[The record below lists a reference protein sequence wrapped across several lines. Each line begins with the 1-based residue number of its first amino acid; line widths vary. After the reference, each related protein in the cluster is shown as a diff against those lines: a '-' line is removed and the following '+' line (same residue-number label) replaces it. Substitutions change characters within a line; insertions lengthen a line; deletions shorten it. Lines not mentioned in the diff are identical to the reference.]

1 MDDIEAASSG
11 VLSDPPSTP
20 PTPPDRKDTSPTGI
34 SEILN
39 PGNRSRRNTS
49 IAIDGETIILKDQ
62 IQMYTTNELLSHP
75 LVSPILQGSLGGLP
89 PLLVLTGGGEVLR
102 DEQIYMAHKA
112 ADPKAYP
119 TWEGHL
125 EDDETGR
132 QKASENKWPPTNVW
146 LQIYDDCCHVT
157 PTLSF
162 TRPAKFMY
170 RAIAHFGAWALT
182 NATQTKIEVVEDDD
196 ISVISS
202 SISTTIDD
210 ENDDARAPRGHELQ
224 QRGTIRD
231 ADSTNVPPFEKN
243 MIRQRIDRHGRIF
256 DLPPASD
263 FLALNMKPEDI
274 GVIKQEPVRRWM
286 AAKEKWDTKF
296 AAAKR
301 EVQRK
306 RAKELSSG
314 YFGIAEGEKPPPSAA
329 AGRRK
334 NGDIIVDTDKK
345 KPSLGLKWWSS
356 IGYSHDEKTVSS
368 SISLPGYIIMLTLRL
383 HPDG

>member
-1 MDDIEAASSG
+1 MDATEDGKSEVSSETPKTSLTSLRMEATSFTE
-11 VLSDPPSTP
+11 VSDV
-20 PTPPDRKDTSPTGI
+20 I
-34 SEILN
+34 IN
-39 PGNRSRRNTS
+39 PVKPSRRNTS
-49 IAIDGETIILKDQ
+49 IAIDGKTIILKDQ

-119 TWEGHL
+119 TWKGHL
-125 EDDETGR
+125 DDDETGR
-132 QKASENKWPPTNVW
+132 QKESQDKWDPTNVW

-182 NATQTKIEVVEDDD
+182 NATKTKIEVVEDDD
-196 ISVISS
+196 ISIISS
-202 SISTTIDD
+202 SASATVDNEKEESD
-210 ENDDARAPRGHELQ
+210 DDARAPRGHKLQ

-231 ADSTNVPPFEKN
+231 SDSTNVPPFEKN
-243 MIRQRIDRHGRIF
+243 MIRQRIDRDGRIF
-256 DLPPASD
+256 DLPPVSK
-263 FLALNMKPEDI
+263 FHALNMKPEDI
-274 GVIKQEPVRRWM
+274 GVIKEEPVRRWI
-286 AAKEKWDTKF
+286 AAKERWDTKF

-306 RAKELSSG
+306 RAKEPFSG
-314 YFGIAEGEKPPPSAA
+314 YVGLEEGERPPPSAV

-334 NGDIIVDTDKK
+334 IGELSVDTVKK
-345 KPSLGLKWWSS
+345 KPSSGLKWWSS
-356 IGYSHDEKTVSS
+356 IGYSHDEKTVSPS
-368 SISLPGYIIMLTLRL
+368 NHGKDRSLR
-383 HPDG
+383 